1 MGERKGSGQGA
12 ILTEAQE
19 ALAMALAV
27 EIGRRREA
35 TGHTVTTLARD
46 AGIARHLLCYYGG
59 TVGRPASLPN
69 LLTLMRIAS
78 ALGCR
83 PSELLAAAE
92 AAVSAVLEDGR

>member
-35 TGHTVTTLARD
+35 TGTPSPRLRETPGSPVTCFATTAAPLAVQR
-46 AGIARHLLCYYGG
+46 RCQ
-59 TVGRPASLPN
+59 T
-69 LLTLMRIAS
+69 
-78 ALGCR
+78 C
-83 PSELLAAAE
+83 
-92 AAVSAVLEDGR
+92 